1 MRRFDDDLE
10 RGGGSAHMDDASKRN
25 LRRLEQ
31 GALKMAQEMRPR
43 LKARAAEL
51 G

>member
-1 MRRFDDDLE
+1 
-10 RGGGSAHMDDASKRN
+10 MDDASKRN